1 MSDVSI
7 KDLDDLSPDDIN
19 PLTDYLIVERIDG
32 GISTTYKLPIGALA
46 SGGLLGT
53 TKYID
58 NAEFLIAANAQ
69 SGSRFIFE
77 NNGLFNYNS
86 SFTLSLSFDGMQ
98 ASFIKPPGSNAIN
111 GTFGLIPSI
120 RTNQIIMFN
129 DGYEIYSDIE
139 YNNTSN
145 QIKFFNIRYHIKATG
160 SAALALSATAAQTNL
175 VASIDA
181 QIAN

>member
-32 GISTTYKLPIGALA
+32 GTSTTYKLPIGALA

-58 NAEFLIAANAQ
+58 NAQFLIAASAQ
-69 SGSRFIFE
+69 SGSRFIFQYS
-77 NNGLFNYNS
+77 GLFNYNS
-86 SFTLSLSFDGMQ
+86 SFTLNLSFDGMQ
-98 ASFIKPPGSNAIN
+98 TSFIKPPSSTAIN
-111 GTFGLIPSI
+111 GVLGLIPSI
-120 RTNQIIMFN
+120 RTNQIIMSN
-129 DGYEIYSDIE
+129 DGYDIYSDIE
-139 YNNTSN
+139 YNDTSN
-145 QIKFFNIRYHIKATG
+145 EIKFFNIRYHIKATG
-160 SAALALSATAAQTNL
+160 SAALALSSTAAQTAL
-175 VASIDA
+175 VATIDA